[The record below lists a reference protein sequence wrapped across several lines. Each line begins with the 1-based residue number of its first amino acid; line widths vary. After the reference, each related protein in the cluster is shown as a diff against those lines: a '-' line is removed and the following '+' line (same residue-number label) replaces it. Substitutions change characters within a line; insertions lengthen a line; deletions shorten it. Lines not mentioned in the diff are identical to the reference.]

1 MVLPR
6 HEIRRNQSSALK
18 LSYYTALYGRAVQL
32 SKPGA
37 YCPLSSKDELGETR
51 FLIRSV
57 LSGTMFKFFPC
68 TLLLYNYVLVGL
80 NKLLRWSR

>member
-1 MVLPR
+1 MLLNCPITLR
-6 HEIRRNQSSALK
+6 CMGSCCPE
-18 LSYYTALYGRAVQL
+18 L